1 MMRLPGRI
9 VFPKDLPAEKREAH
23 RRLTFSGTY
32 NFRDLGGYAAADGRH
47 VKWGV
52 LYRSDK
58 LQKLTNHDLQVLA
71 GLNLYCVIDLRADFE
86 REKEPDRLPDNTE
99 IQLMPLPIV
108 DTNSTLTK
116 EATQKIVARKFKG
129 IDSNELLIDAY
140 KQFVTT
146 FTPQYRTFFRIVL
159 AAEGKPILF
168 HCKAGKDRTGFA
180 AALLLRI
187 LGVSQQVVLQDY
199 LLTQRYMQRA
209 LTWLFVFVRFTRGKK
224 AMQLVQQLT
233 GVKEEF
239 LKAAFDTIDVQYG
252 SFDAYI
258 HDGLGLSDNDV
269 ETLRSRLTE

>member
-1 MMRLPGRI
+1 MRMPGTI
-9 VFPKDLPAEKREAH
+9 VFPKDLPIEKREAH

-32 NFRDLGGYAAADGRH
+32 NFRDMGGYAAADGRH

-58 LQKLTNHDLQVLA
+58 LQKLTKRDLQVLA
-71 GLNLYCVIDLRADFE
+71 GLNLSCVIDLRADFE
-86 REKEPDRLPDNTE
+86 REKEPDRLPDNTD
-99 IQLMPLPIV
+99 IQLIPLPIV
-108 DTNSTLTK
+108 DTNSTLTR

-129 IDSNELLIDAY
+129 IDSSELLIDAY

-146 FTPQYRTFFRIVL
+146 FTPQYRTFFKIVL

-187 LGVSQQVVLQDY
+187 LGVPQQTVLQDY

-252 SFDAYI
+252 SFDAYV